1 VLVLLVAHPTERFTL
16 AEIQRRTGINPA
28 SAHALLSVLTDSGY
42 VQRHPTARTY
52 SLGPALVA
60 AGLVAAHQ
68 QPALRDG
75 QQSVDRLS
83 EQLDLEVVLT
93 AATDTEIV
101 VVGRSSGSSGFG
113 EVIHVGQRM
122 PLRPPLGTIFLAWAP
137 DAVIEAWL
145 DRARPSLSI
154 DERQAQHRALQAV
167 RARGYAVGLESTKR
181 RDLTRFVAEMA
192 DSARDVSEA
201 LEQLVAELAHTRYH
215 LDELDSG
222 DTYDVGLVAGAIF
235 DAHGRVCAALT
246 VNGLRPGMSGADV
259 DQIGQ
264 LVLAEVTRITKATH
278 GRPPENHR

>member
-1 VLVLLVAHPTERFTL
+1 MVAHPTERFTL

-60 AGLVAAHQ
+60 AGLVAAQQ

-75 QQSVDRLS
+75 QQAVERLS

-93 AATDTEIV
+93 AATEDEIV

-137 DAVIEAWL
+137 EDAVDAWL
-145 DRARPSLSI
+145 ERARPSLTV
-154 DERQAQHRALQAV
+154 DERAAQRQALRSV

-192 DSARDVSEA
+192 DNGSDASAA
-201 LEQLVAELAHTRYH
+201 LEQLVAELAHTPYH
-215 LDELDSG
+215 LDELDAG
-222 DTYDVGLVAGAIF
+222 TTYDVGLVAGAIF

-259 DQIGQ
+259 EQIGQ

-278 GRPPENHR
+278 GRPPDHHR